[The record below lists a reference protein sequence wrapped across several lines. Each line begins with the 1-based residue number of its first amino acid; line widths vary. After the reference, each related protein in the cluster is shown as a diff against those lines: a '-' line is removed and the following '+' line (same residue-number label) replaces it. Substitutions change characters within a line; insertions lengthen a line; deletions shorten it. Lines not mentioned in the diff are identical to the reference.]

1 MPFAA
6 HFPITAWENA
16 PNGDDKNLHH
26 DKYFADLMQW
36 LFQSRAGYFANYK
49 PEKLQSIDRISFNY
63 PPPPLNINAISLI
76 RLETKSCCIF
86 TVIYFVY
93 LIPFPENFCP
103 VGSKKTGEG
112 SFWCPSRIGN
122 FHLVNID
129 LRIKKGDNPME
140 QDLRNMADV
149 VKFPSQLSQF
159 FVGSSKMAEYDTLL
173 PPSPPSC
180 WSILGVFFF
189 RFPSSICL
197 VVDSRHP
204 NWYFN
209 WVEGVQSREF
219 PSNPTRSKA
228 IEIENIN

>member
-1 MPFAA
+1 M
-6 HFPITAWENA
+6 HRTEMIKTSTTINISLIWCNDCS
-16 PNGDDKNLHH
+16 NHVLDISQIINQKNC
-26 DKYFADLMQW
+26 
-36 LFQSRAGYFANYK
+36 RASTELA
-49 PEKLQSIDRISFNY
+49 SII

-159 FVGSSKMAEYDTLL
+159 FVGSSKMAEYDTL
-173 PPSPPSC
+173 PPPPPPRPPVDQS
-180 WSILGVFFF
+180 WAFFF
-189 RFPSSICL
+189 FDFRLQF
-197 VVDSRHP
+197 V
-204 NWYFN
+204 
-209 WVEGVQSREF
+209 
-219 PSNPTRSKA
+219 
-228 IEIENIN
+228 